1 MNTQT
6 INLTE
11 HFTLNEMTASG
22 TAIKL
27 GIENKP
33 GETETENLRQ
43 LCKNVLEP
51 LRRRFGKIRVTSGY
65 RCPEL
70 NKAVGGVKN
79 SQHMRGEAADLHVS
93 SEEQA
98 RQWAGFI
105 AGNLTFD
112 QCIIERRMGNGCC
125 WLHVSYVVPVAGRQ
139 NRRQVLKL
147 NV

>member
-6 INLTE
+6 IHLTE

-33 GETETENLRQ
+33 GATETENLRQ

-98 RQWAGFI
+98 QKWANFI

-112 QCIIERRMGNGCC
+112 QCIIERRLGNDCR
-125 WLHVSYVVPVAGRQ
+125 WLHVSYVIPVAGRQ